1 MIAAVAGLA
10 LLAGARAVRPAP
22 DRAGLDLA
30 PAPPEAK
37 PAENAARGQESA
49 REALDGVL
57 DTLGAAH
64 HRPFSR
70 G

>member
-1 MIAAVAGLA
+1 VEEPALEVATDNGDDA
-10 LLAGARAVRPAP
+10 
-22 DRAGLDLA
+22 
-30 PAPPEAK
+30 
-37 PAENAARGQESA
+37 
-49 REALDGVL
+49 ALDPERARVILDEAL

>member
-30 PAPPEAK
+30 PAPPA
-37 PAENAARGQESA
+37 PLHQES
-49 REALDGVL
+49 GN
-57 DTLGAAH
+57 
-64 HRPFSR
+64 P
-70 G
+70 